1 MMSKKYKL
9 ALVAGLGILAL
20 AAVIIF
26 FKSHDFAVLSPAGPI
41 GAQQRDLIL
50 IATLL
55 AVLVIVPVFILT
67 FFIAWK
73 YRESNKSAKYSP
85 DWDHNL
91 ALESAWW
98 LIPSLIIVVLS
109 VITWNSSHQLDPFKP
124 IASQKPPM
132 TIQVVALQWKWLF
145 IYPQQSIATVNYV
158 QFPVNTPVRF
168 EITADAP
175 MNSFWIPKLGG
186 QIYAMS
192 GMSTELNLEA
202 TETGNFRGSSANL
215 SGRGFSG
222 MNFTA
227 KSTSEAQFEK
237 WMQSAYRSPNFLSM
251 DEYNRLARPTENSPK
266 ATYSATQD
274 GLYDKVVSKYMPF
287 ARHIHLAGQE

>member
-1 MMSKKYKL
+1 MMSRKNKL
-9 ALVAGLGILAL
+9 TFIAGLGIVLLVLATL
-20 AAVIIF
+20 FLRSPDI
-26 FKSHDFAVLSPAGPI
+26 AVLSPTGPI
-41 GAQQRDLIL
+41 GARERRLI
-50 IATLL
+50 IEASLL
-55 AVLVIVPVFILT
+55 AIVVILPVFILT

-85 DWDHNL
+85 NWDHNL
-91 ALESAWW
+91 ALETTWW

-109 VITWNSSHQLDPFKP
+109 AITWNSSHQLDPFRP
-124 IASQKPPM
+124 IASDRQPV

-145 IYPQQSIATVNYV
+145 IYPQQNIASVNYL
-158 QFPVNTPVRF
+158 QFPVNTPIKF

-202 TETGNFRGSSANL
+202 SETGSFRGSSANL

-222 MNFTA
+222 MNFMA
-227 KSTSEAQFEK
+227 KSSSLAEFEQ
-237 WMQSAYRSPNFLSM
+237 WVQTVYHAPNILSL
-251 DEYNRLARPTENSPK
+251 DEYTQLAQPSENASV
-266 ATYSATQD
+266 ASYSAAQY
-274 GLYDKVVSKYMPF
+274 GLYDKVVAKYMPF
-287 ARHIHLAGQE
+287 SRHIHLAER

>member
-1 MMSKKYKL
+1 MMSRKNKL
-9 ALVAGLGILAL
+9 TFIAGLGIVLLVLATL
-20 AAVIIF
+20 FLRSPDI
-26 FKSHDFAVLSPAGPI
+26 AVLSPTGPI
-41 GAQQRDLIL
+41 GARERRLI
-50 IATLL
+50 IEASLL
-55 AVLVIVPVFILT
+55 AIVVILPVFILT

-85 DWDHNL
+85 NWDHNL
-91 ALESAWW
+91 ALETTWW

-109 VITWNSSHQLDPFKP
+109 AITWNSSHQLDPFRP
-124 IASQKPPM
+124 IASDRQPV

-145 IYPQQSIATVNYV
+145 IYPQQNIASVNYL
-158 QFPVNTPVRF
+158 QFPVNTPIKF

-202 TETGNFRGSSANL
+202 SETGSFRGSSANL

-222 MNFTA
+222 MNFMA
-227 KSTSEAQFEK
+227 KSSSLAEFEQ
-237 WMQSAYRSPNFLSM
+237 WVQTVYHAPNILSL
-251 DEYNRLARPTENSPK
+251 DEYTQLAQPSENASV
-266 ATYSATQD
+266 ASYSAAQY
-274 GLYDKVVSKYMPF
+274 GLYDKVVAKYMPF
-287 ARHIHLAGQE
+287 SRHIHLVER